1 MVAAMTDR
9 IVAFVC
15 AVIFGA
21 QLPSCIEQQQQ
32 SPALAAHAQDRRT
45 LEIVCRSLV
54 EARLVK
60 SCAIAPE
67 GK

>member
-1 MVAAMTDR
+1 MTDR

-21 QLPSCIEQQQQ
+21 QLPSCIEQQQ
-32 SPALAAHAQDRRT
+32 SPTVAAHAQDRRT

-60 SCAIAPE
+60 SCTLAGE

>member
-1 MVAAMTDR
+1 MTDR

-21 QLPSCIEQQQQ
+21 QLPSCIEQQQ

-45 LEIVCRSLV
+45 LELICRSLV

-60 SCAIAPE
+60 SCTLAGE

>member
-9 IVAFVC
+9 IVAFIC

-21 QLPSCIEQQQQ
+21 QLPSCIEQQQ
-32 SPALAAHAQDRRT
+32 SSAVSAHAQDRRT
-45 LEIVCRSLV
+45 LELICRSLV

-60 SCAIAPE
+60 SCSLTPE